1 MRVLVTGA
9 NGLLGKSVTKFFQ
22 KDCEVAAFSRQELNI
37 ADLEAVKK
45 IVKDFSPTVI
55 INCAAMARVDACETD
70 WSSAQAANIDGPK
83 HLAQQAKAVGA
94 ALMHISTDY
103 VFDGTKTTPYTINDE
118 PNPISAYGRSK
129 LLGEQAV
136 IENTTDYFIVRVAR
150 LFGLGGSNF
159 GSKIF
164 DYLQTAKQNGNKVKV
179 CSYPV
184 SQATYLPDLVVR
196 LDEIIKK
203 GKYGIYQV
211 TSSGNI
217 VSWYEFTCLAIEMMG
232 LEKDLLT
239 IVDYPDLGL
248 PALRPHYSALRCLL
262 SEEIGLASLPN
273 WEIGL
278 KEIYA
283 HWQKG
288 LNK

>member
-9 NGLLGKSVTKFFQ
+9 SGLLGKSVTKFFQ

-37 ADLEAVKK
+37 ADLEAVEKT
-45 IVKDFSPTVI
+45 VKNFSPTVI

-70 WSSAQAANIDGPK
+70 WTSAKAANIDGPK
-83 HLAQQAKAVGA
+83 NLAQQAKAVGA
-94 ALMHISTDY
+94 SLMHISTDY
-103 VFDGTKTTPYTINDE
+103 VFDGTKTSPYTIDDT

-164 DYLQTAKQNGNKVKV
+164 DYLQAAKTSENKLKV
-179 CSYPV
+179 CDYPV
-184 SQATYLPDLVVR
+184 SQATYLPDLVLR

-211 TSSGNI
+211 TSSGDI
-217 VSWYEFTCLAIEMMG
+217 VSWYEFTCLAIKMMG
-232 LEKDLLT
+232 IEKDLLT

-248 PALRPHYSALRCLL
+248 PALRPRYSALRCLL
-262 SEEIGLASLPN
+262 SEEIGLAPLPN

-278 KEIYA
+278 KEIYE
-283 HWQKG
+283 HWQKEV
-288 LNK
+288 K

>member
-9 NGLLGKSVTKFFQ
+9 NGLLGKAVTKYFQ
-22 KDCEVAAFSRQELNI
+22 KDCEVAALGRQELNI
-37 ADLEAVKK
+37 ADLEAVEKAVK
-45 IVKDFSPTVI
+45 IFSPTII
-55 INCAAMARVDACETD
+55 INCAAMARVDACETV
-70 WSSAQAANIDGPK
+70 WASAQAANIDGPK
-83 HLAQQAKAVGA
+83 HLALQAKAVGA

-103 VFDGTKTTPYTINDE
+103 VFDGTKTSPYTIDDA

-136 IENTTDYFIVRVAR
+136 IENTTDYFIIRVAR

-164 DYLQTAKQNGNKVKV
+164 DYLQTAKQNENKVKV
-179 CSYPV
+179 CDYPV

-196 LDEIIKK
+196 LNEIIKK

-211 TSSGNI
+211 TSSGGI
-217 VSWYEFTCLAIEMMG
+217 VSWYEFACLAIKMMG

-248 PALRPHYSALRCLL
+248 PALRPRYSALRCLL
-262 SEEIGLASLPN
+262 SEEIGLAPLPN

-278 KEIYA
+278 KEIYE

-288 LNK
+288 AK

>member
-9 NGLLGKSVTKFFQ
+9 SGLLGKSVTKYFQ
-22 KDCEVAAFSRQELNI
+22 KDCKVAAFSRQELNI
-37 ADLEAVKK
+37 ADLKAVEKAIK
-45 IVKDFSPTVI
+45 NFSPTVI

-70 WSSAQAANIDGPK
+70 WASAKAANIDGPK
-83 HLAQQAKAVGA
+83 NLAQQAKAVGA
-94 ALMHISTDY
+94 SLMHISTDY
-103 VFDGTKTTPYTINDE
+103 VFDGTKTSPYTIDDA

-179 CSYPV
+179 CDYPV

-203 GKYGIYQV
+203 GKYGTYQV
-211 TSSGNI
+211 TSSGDI
-217 VSWYEFTCLAIEMMG
+217 VSWYEFACLAIKMMG

-248 PALRPHYSALRCLL
+248 PALRPRYSALRCLL
-262 SEEIGLASLPN
+262 SEEIGLVSLPN

-278 KEIYA
+278 KEIYE

-288 LNK
+288 VK

>member
-9 NGLLGKSVTKFFQ
+9 NGLLGKAVTKYFQ
-22 KDCEVAAFSRQELNI
+22 KDCEVAAFGRQELNI
-37 ADLEAVKK
+37 ADLEAVEKAIK
-45 IVKDFSPTVI
+45 NFSPTII

-70 WSSAQAANIDGPK
+70 WASAQAANIDGPK
-83 HLAQQAKAVGA
+83 NLAEQAKAVGA
-94 ALMHISTDY
+94 KLMHISTDY
-103 VFDGTKTTPYTINDE
+103 VFDGAKTLPYTINDL

-129 LLGEQAV
+129 LLGERAV
-136 IENTTDYFIVRVAR
+136 IETTTDYFIIRVAR

-164 DYLQTAKQNGNKVKV
+164 DYLQTTKQTGNKVKV
-179 CSYPV
+179 CDYPV
-184 SQATYLPDLVVR
+184 SQATYLPALVVR

-211 TSSGNI
+211 TSSGDI
-217 VSWYEFTCLAIEMMG
+217 VSWYEFACLAIEMMG

-248 PALRPHYSALRCLL
+248 PALRPRYSALRCLL
-262 SEEIGLASLPN
+262 SEEIGLANLPN

-278 KEIYA
+278 KEIYE
-283 HWQKG
+283 HWQKEV
-288 LNK
+288 K